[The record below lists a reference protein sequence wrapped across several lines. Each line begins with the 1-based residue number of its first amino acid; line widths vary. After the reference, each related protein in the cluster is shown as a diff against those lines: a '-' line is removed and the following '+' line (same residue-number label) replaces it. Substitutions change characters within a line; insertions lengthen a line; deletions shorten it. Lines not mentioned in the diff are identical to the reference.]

1 MRGDPLKNYSL
12 RLNNI
17 QVLGRRN
24 HIRIW
29 RPQGLK
35 FPTSS
40 MPEDCNELDNVPSC
54 MDTTCRVPCV
64 GEGTTN
70 YNQLLLSQC
79 VLRTDSLSPEIPPLL
94 SQRFKVKIQMEN
106 YGHTVLM
113 SALGFCT
120 ILPSYGMQRF
130 WRIGCEDSG
139 PFILTFQY
147 PTNL

>member
-1 MRGDPLKNYSL
+1 
-12 RLNNI
+12 
-17 QVLGRRN
+17 
-24 HIRIW
+24 
-29 RPQGLK
+29 
-35 FPTSS
+35 

-147 PTNL
+147 PTNLQRLILNEKVNSKGDSQILRGFHDYSVNNPPSARL